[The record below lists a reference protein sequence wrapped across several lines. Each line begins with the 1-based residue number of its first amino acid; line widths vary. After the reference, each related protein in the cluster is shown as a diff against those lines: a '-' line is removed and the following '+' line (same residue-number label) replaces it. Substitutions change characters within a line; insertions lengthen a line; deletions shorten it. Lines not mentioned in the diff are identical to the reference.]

1 MMTRLQEA
9 IGLGLILGALHGAA
23 QAVPVVPN
31 FTQGSMTTR
40 TETKQ
45 TINETINSMD
55 YSTGYQYSVTGTNVK
70 TTSGQI
76 NLPTTQ
82 TSNTIDG
89 VTSTWTG
96 LKGSETWVQAK
107 SRRSIS
113 VYGNLSGSR
122 IAKSDHHPKRNF
134 SGINNRKYKYLL
146 AVGLIGLLSPSQ
158 ALANTVGGVSAT
170 ANPVANSSGS
180 VTNQAIQVLQGPY
193 ITNTY
198 GGGIQC
204 QGTDSKLHSLCNW

>member
-96 LKGSETWVQAK
+96 LKGSETWVQA
-107 SRRSIS
+107 
-113 VYGNLSGSR
+113 
-122 IAKSDHHPKRNF
+122 
-134 SGINNRKYKYLL
+134 
-146 AVGLIGLLSPSQ
+146 
-158 ALANTVGGVSAT
+158 
-170 ANPVANSSGS
+170 NPGEAFQF
-180 VTNQAIQVLQGPY
+180 TETYQGPGLQNQTIIQRETLVES
-193 ITNTY
+193 ITESTS
-198 GGGIQC
+198 IFSQ
-204 QGTDSKLHSLCNW
+204 